1 MKPHHLFLALAPL
14 AAAAACGSEKASR
27 PPGPNE
33 VVMTEYRFDPRAATV
48 ERGTELTVRND
59 GQTAHDLT
67 VVQDTSS
74 HRRLVGTDTFLSGDS
89 GKLKV
94 DLPPGSYRMVCTIPG
109 HEQRGMVGTLRVR

>member
-14 AAAAACGSEKASR
+14 VAAVGCGSDNASR

-33 VVMTEYRFDPRAATV
+33 VVMTEYRFDPREATV
-48 ERGTELTVRND
+48 KRGTELTVRND

-67 VVQDTSS
+67 LDQDAPS
-74 HRRLVGTDTFLSGDS
+74 HQRLIGTDTFVSGSS

-94 DLPPGSYRMVCTIPG
+94 DLPPGRYRMVCTIPG